1 MMLNGIIFFLFVS
14 SSIRVIIRIIFFIY
28 GRNNL
33 AGREYNE
40 IQT

>member
-1 MMLNGIIFFLFVS
+1 MMLNGIILFLFVS
-14 SSIRVIIRIIFFIY
+14 SFIRAIIRIIFY
-28 GRNNL
+28 LPKKNL